1 MEIVNYSFTSS
12 YAKITVLPFT
22 VDSLTDAV
30 SAVLSISISSPRVP
44 SLLRAYSFQPS
55 IGFLNFTM
63 MSVFFAKSGVVPWS
77 RKIVISVSSKRI
89 LVFFM
94 SLRCNIRF
102 LELSLCGLLSML

>member
-55 IGFLNFTM
+55 IGLFCQKRCCA
-63 MSVFFAKSGVVPWS
+63 VVAQDCHIGVV
-77 RKIVISVSSKRI
+77 KAHIG
-89 LVFFM
+89 VFYVA
-94 SLRCNIRF
+94 
-102 LELSLCGLLSML
+102 